1 MLRLMGTDMLI
12 ASDVDGYVRTAI
24 EVATNQTLNHDLRA
38 LIGTNKRVLFD
49 RTDLNG
55 QFVDALL
62 GLASE

>member
-12 ASDVDGYVRTAI
+12 ASDVDGFVSTAI
-24 EVATNQTLNHDLRA
+24 EVATNQMLNHELRE
-38 LIGTNKRVLFD
+38 LINANKHTLCN

-55 QFVDALL
+55 QFADALL